1 MGELEKR
8 TSQEEEIQR
17 QIEEIQRRAKE
28 IHKEE
33 YMESHE
39 TGEDFDEV
47 WDREY
52 NKSDKFNEYIVNG
65 ALLTCTQATLEPF
78 IIPNDDPIELDRGPK
93 ESEFEF
99 KYGFGRKQTRLNV
112 GENHLYLGKAS
123 YATVKDTV
131 KDVNITPFQCNCA
144 QMISSLSEIKYIRD
158 HLEDCKK
165 NGVCKYLMRLN
176 EEWANMPLENTENA
190 ITPSSYLSI
199 SDVEEYSVCY
209 FEGITRTSV
218 LVCKRGGGLIIPLTS
233 GQDVLTNKDA
243 LISEKGGISKKALRA
258 LMELEILNTYSL
270 DEGYLVIDD
279 GKLIGIKPHLA
290 GDGRV
295 TFGFGDCL
303 QEGDI
308 EFYKDAERNNR
319 ISGYL
324 SDKVSEYNLMKDTV
338 IPVDI
343 CFEKMIQDI
352 TPLYEKARS
361 DFEKEELTLSQ
372 NQLDALSII
381 KYQCYTIG
389 SEAYNAILNND
400 GREKLYEAVL
410 DKHGRNGDFEF
421 RTNVEMNIYYEGN
434 YDVEG
439 GLSDIIVE
447 PLEEYEE

>member
-52 NKSDKFNEYIVNG
+52 NKSDNFNEYIVNG

-176 EEWANMPLENTENA
+176 EEWDNMPLENTENA

-243 LISEKGGISKKALRA
+243 LIS
-258 LMELEILNTYSL
+258 
-270 DEGYLVIDD
+270 
-279 GKLIGIKPHLA
+279 
-290 GDGRV
+290 
-295 TFGFGDCL
+295 
-303 QEGDI
+303 
-308 EFYKDAERNNR
+308 
-319 ISGYL
+319 
-324 SDKVSEYNLMKDTV
+324 
-338 IPVDI
+338 
-343 CFEKMIQDI
+343 
-352 TPLYEKARS
+352 
-361 DFEKEELTLSQ
+361 
-372 NQLDALSII
+372 
-381 KYQCYTIG
+381 
-389 SEAYNAILNND
+389 
-400 GREKLYEAVL
+400 
-410 DKHGRNGDFEF
+410 
-421 RTNVEMNIYYEGN
+421 
-434 YDVEG
+434 
-439 GLSDIIVE
+439 
-447 PLEEYEE
+447 